1 MSADVLGTD
10 LGDSADCC
18 VLAERTVLAL
28 VSEKNSNEVRQS
40 ITFFQ
45 NTTEVSQRK
54 SIVISLHIEL
64 CVVRFV
70 ASTLGYRIMCC
81 SLWL

>member
-28 VSEKNSNEVRQS
+28 VSERNSNEVRQS
-40 ITFFQ
+40 ITFF
-45 NTTEVSQRK
+45 
-54 SIVISLHIEL
+54 
-64 CVVRFV
+64 
-70 ASTLGYRIMCC
+70 RIQQK
-81 SLWL
+81 LVNEKAL